1 VTGVTGHL
9 TSRSTRNTMAG
20 MPTAD
25 VNGIEIYYETVG
37 DPNDPTMLLVMGLGT
52 QMLGWDPEFCRLLAD
67 RGFHVV
73 RYDNRDVGLSTHL
86 DQPVDLFAVL
96 GSFAGGD
103 PVDVPYLLTDMAADA
118 VGLLDHLGAD
128 RAHVVGVSMGGMIA
142 QTLAIEHRARVATLT
157 SIMSTTGDP
166 DVGAPTAEAMEAITA
181 PPATT
186 REEAADTF
194 VMHAHTWGSPAYID
208 EDRLRAISNA
218 AYDRA
223 NDPEG
228 GNRQL
233 AAVLASGS
241 RSEALR
247 QLAVPTLVIH
257 GTADKLVTPSGGERT
272 AEVVPDAKLMMIEG
286 MGHDLPPQLWP
297 QLVDAIATHAAAA
310 ERAEA

>member
-1 VTGVTGHL
+1 
-9 TSRSTRNTMAG
+9 MAS
-20 MPTAD
+20 MPTAV
-25 VNGIEIYYETVG
+25 VNGIEIHHETIG
-37 DPNDPTMLLVMGLGT
+37 DPADPTMLLIMGLGT
-52 QMLGWDPEFCRLLAD
+52 QMIGWDIEFCRSLAD

-73 RYDNRDVGLSTHL
+73 RYDNRDVGLSTHF
-86 DQPVDLFAVL
+86 DEPVDLFGLL

-103 PVDVPYLLTDMAADA
+103 PVEVPYLLTDMAADA
-118 VGLLDHLGAD
+118 AGLLDHLD
-128 RAHVVGVSMGGMIA
+128 VEQAHVVGVSMGGMIA
-142 QTLAIEHRARVATLT
+142 QTLAIEHADRVLTLT

-166 DVGAPTAEAMEAITA
+166 DVGAPTAEAMQAIMA

-194 VMHAHTWGSPAYID
+194 VMHAHTWGSPAHID

-223 NDPEG
+223 HDPEG
-228 GNRQL
+228 GARQL

-247 QLAVPTLVIH
+247 GLAIPALVIH
-257 GTADKLVTPSGGERT
+257 GTEDKLVQPSGGERT
-272 AEVVPDAKLMMIEG
+272 AEVIPDAKLVMIDG

-297 QLVDAIATHAAAA
+297 QVIDAIATHAAAA
-310 ERAEA
+310 ERASA

>member
-1 VTGVTGHL
+1 MDERFCRVG
-9 TSRSTRNTMAG
+9 
-20 MPTAD
+20 D
-25 VNGIEIYYETVG
+25 VELCYETFG
-37 DPNDPTMLLVMGLGT
+37 DRDDPALLLIMGLGT
-52 QMLGWDPEFCRLLAD
+52 QMIGWDIEFCRSLAD

-73 RYDNRDVGLSTHL
+73 RYDNRDVGLSTHF
-86 DQPVDLFAVL
+86 DEPVDLFGLL

-103 PVDVPYLLTDMAADA
+103 PVEVPYLLTDMAADA
-118 VGLLDHLGAD
+118 AGLLDHLD
-128 RAHVVGVSMGGMIA
+128 VEQAHVVGVSMGGMIA
-142 QTLAIEHRARVATLT
+142 QTLAIEHADRVLTLT

-166 DVGAPTAEAMEAITA
+166 DVGAPTAEAMQAIMA

-186 REEAADTF
+186 RDEAADTF

-223 NDPEG
+223 YDPEG
-228 GNRQL
+228 GTRQL

-247 QLAVPTLVIH
+247 GLAIPALVIH
-257 GTADKLVTPSGGERT
+257 GTEDKLVQPSGGERT
-272 AEVVPDAKLMMIEG
+272 AEVIPDAKLVMIDG

-297 QLVDAIATHAAAA
+297 QIIDTIATHAAAA
-310 ERAEA
+310 ERAGA

>member
-1 VTGVTGHL
+1 
-9 TSRSTRNTMAG
+9 MAT
-20 MPTAD
+20 MPTAV
-25 VNGIEIYYETVG
+25 VNGIEIYHETIG
-37 DPNDPTMLLVMGLGT
+37 DPTDPTVLLIMGLGT
-52 QMLGWDPEFCRLLAD
+52 QMIGWDIEFCRSLAD

-73 RYDNRDVGLSTHL
+73 RYDNRDVGLSTHF
-86 DQPVDLFAVL
+86 DEPVDLMGLL

-118 VGLLDHLGAD
+118 AGLLDHLD
-128 RAHVVGVSMGGMIA
+128 VEQAHVAGVSMGGMIA
-142 QTLAIEHRARVATLT
+142 QTLAIEHADRVLTLA

-166 DVGAPTAEAMEAITA
+166 DVGAPTAEAMQAIMA

-208 EDRLRAISNA
+208 EDRLRAISRA

-223 NDPEG
+223 HDPEG
-228 GNRQL
+228 GARQL
-233 AAVLASGS
+233 AAVLSSGS

-247 QLAVPTLVIH
+247 NLAIPTLVIH
-257 GTADKLVTPSGGERT
+257 GTEDKLVQPSGGERT
-272 AEVVPDAKLMMIEG
+272 AEVIPDAKLVMIEG

-297 QLVDAIATHAAAA
+297 QVIDAIAAHAAA
-310 ERAEA
+310 ERADA

>member
-1 VTGVTGHL
+1 
-9 TSRSTRNTMAG
+9 MAS
-20 MPTAD
+20 MPTAV
-25 VNGIEIYYETVG
+25 VNGIEIYHETIG
-37 DPNDPTMLLVMGLGT
+37 DPADPTMFLIMGLGT
-52 QMLGWDPEFCRLLAD
+52 QMIGWDIEFCRSLAD

-73 RYDNRDVGLSTHL
+73 RYDNRDVGLSTHFE
-86 DQPVDLFAVL
+86 QPVDLMALL

-118 VGLLDHLGAD
+118 AGLLDHLD
-128 RAHVVGVSMGGMIA
+128 VEQAHVVGVSMGGMIA
-142 QTLAIEHRARVATLT
+142 QTLAIEHADRVLTLT

-166 DVGAPTAEAMEAITA
+166 DVGAPTAEAMQAIMA

-208 EDRLRAISNA
+208 EDRLRAISGA

-223 NDPEG
+223 HDPEG
-228 GNRQL
+228 GARQL

-247 QLAVPTLVIH
+247 NLAIPTLVIH
-257 GTADKLVTPSGGERT
+257 GTEDKLVQPSGGERT
-272 AEVVPDAKLMMIEG
+272 AEVIPDAKLVMIEG

-297 QLVDAIATHAAAA
+297 QVIDAIATHAAA
-310 ERAEA
+310 ERADA

>member
-1 VTGVTGHL
+1 
-9 TSRSTRNTMAG
+9 
-20 MPTAD
+20 MPTAV
-25 VNGIEIYYETVG
+25 VNGIEIHHETIG
-37 DPNDPTMLLVMGLGT
+37 DPADPTMLLIMGLGT
-52 QMLGWDPEFCRLLAD
+52 QMIGWDIEFCRSLAD

-73 RYDNRDVGLSTHL
+73 RYDNRDVGLSTHF
-86 DQPVDLFAVL
+86 DEPIDLFALL
-96 GSFAGGD
+96 GSFAGGP
-103 PVDVPYLLTDMAADA
+103 PVEVPYLLTDMAADA
-118 VGLLDHLGAD
+118 AGLLDHLD
-128 RAHVVGVSMGGMIA
+128 VEQAHVVGVSMGGMIA
-142 QTLAIEHRARVATLT
+142 QTLAIEHADRVLTLT

-166 DVGAPTAEAMEAITA
+166 DVGAPTAEAMQAIMA

-223 NDPEG
+223 HDPEG
-228 GNRQL
+228 GARQL

-247 QLAVPTLVIH
+247 NLAIPALVIH
-257 GTADKLVTPSGGERT
+257 GTEDKLVQPSGGERT
-272 AEVVPDAKLMMIEG
+272 AEVIPDAKLMMIDG

-297 QLVDAIATHAAAA
+297 QVIDAIATHAAAA
-310 ERAEA
+310 ERAGA

>member
-1 VTGVTGHL
+1 
-9 TSRSTRNTMAG
+9 
-20 MPTAD
+20 MPTAV
-25 VNGIEIYYETVG
+25 VNGIEIHHETIG
-37 DPNDPTMLLVMGLGT
+37 DPADPTMLLIMGLGT
-52 QMLGWDPEFCRLLAD
+52 QMIGWDIEFCRSLAD

-86 DQPVDLFAVL
+86 DEPID
-96 GSFAGGD
+96 
-103 PVDVPYLLTDMAADA
+103 
-118 VGLLDHLGAD
+118 LLDHLD
-128 RAHVVGVSMGGMIA
+128 VEQAHVVGVSMGGMIA
-142 QTLAIEHRARVATLT
+142 QTLAIEHADRVLTLT

-166 DVGAPTAEAMEAITA
+166 DVGAPTAEAMQAIMA

-223 NDPEG
+223 HDPEG
-228 GNRQL
+228 GARQL

-247 QLAVPTLVIH
+247 NLAIPALVIH
-257 GTADKLVTPSGGERT
+257 GTEDKLVQPSGGERT
-272 AEVVPDAKLMMIEG
+272 AEVIPDAKLMMIDG

-297 QLVDAIATHAAAA
+297 QVIDAIATHAAAA
-310 ERAEA
+310 ERAGA